1 MDRATQQDR
10 FLNLFPND
18 QRRCTRFTLEVPL
31 RIYCRS
37 GDLLHGST
45 VDISESGMSAMIPLD
60 MIVGQA
66 VELRFQFDAES
77 VSVQALVKNKTAFR
91 YGFEFVLENH
101 EREIIAR
108 GCRALAFG

>member
-1 MDRATQQDR
+1 MDRATQQER
-10 FLNLFPND
+10 FFNLFPND
-18 QRRCTRFTLEVPL
+18 QRRCTRFALEVPL

-37 GDLLHGST
+37 GDLLQGST
-45 VDISESGMSAMIPLD
+45 VDISESGVSAMIPLE
-60 MIVGQA
+60 MSVGQA
-66 VELRFQFDAES
+66 VELLFQLNGEP

-91 YGFEFVLENH
+91 YGFEFILENH